1 MTSAGATPSGR
12 RAQRFVICGDNLL
25 TLRIVEALRRQGSA
39 AVDIVVV
46 VTDRAGRYVP
56 QIEDVGVRVLEG
68 GSSDDDR
75 TFLAAGVRGATAVA
89 LVDREDVTN
98 IHRALRVQEIDPDV
112 RLVVRLFNTR
122 LGRRIEQILPTAT
135 VLSVSE
141 TAAPS
146 FVAQAIGRN
155 TRQHVRV
162 PERTFVVAGRREV
175 RGEAVVCGL
184 AANSGVGAR
193 GGPRLLPD
201 GGPEAADFVLAV
213 AESRARETDQLSR
226 PRTERIRNAV
236 ERVLVRLRGTLTRR
250 LARATLALVLVFI
263 AGTLA
268 FATAGGYTLGDAVY
282 LAVLDSAG
290 AAQPDTGTS
299 VAVRVIQGFVTV
311 VGIAI
316 IPLVTAVVV
325 ESAVSG
331 RVLGTAPRRMPR
343 RDHVV
348 VVGLGNVGMRIV
360 TTLRERGV
368 PVVAVERSEEAV
380 GAAAAARAGIP
391 VILGDATRERVLR
404 EAGAEQCR
412 ALVAVTSDD
421 ATNLQAAL
429 VGRSVQRSVRVVLR
443 LRDDDLAGRVERS
456 MDAIS
461 RSVSYV
467 AAPVFA
473 AALRDGQVLAT
484 IPVGRR
490 ILLMAEVTVG
500 RASFMAGLPVGAVVE
515 AGAVRVVGVYRGA
528 GPDAVLET
536 PPRPRRR
543 LKVGDRLLVVAT
555 RGGLGTVLERCAS
568 RSVYDRPA
576 VPARARESILT
587 A

>member
-1 MTSAGATPSGR
+1 MGAAPSGR
-12 RAQRFVICGDNLL
+12 TRSGTRTERFVICGENLL
-25 TLRIVEALRRQGSA
+25 TLRIVEALQRQRG
-39 AVDIVVV
+39 DGTEIVVV
-46 VTDRAGRYVP
+46 VADRAGRYVDRIAAAP
-56 QIEDVGVRVLEG
+56 GVRVVEG
-68 GSSDDDR
+68 GRSDDDR
-75 TFLAAGVRGATAVA
+75 TLLAAGVRGATAVA

-98 IHRALRVQEIDPDV
+98 IHRALRVQEIDPSV

-122 LGRRIEQILPTAT
+122 LGARIEGILPTAT

-155 TRQHVRV
+155 TRQHVRLAD
-162 PERTFVVAGRREV
+162 RTFVVAGRREV
-175 RGEAVVCGL
+175 GDETVLCGL
-184 AANSGVGAR
+184 AANSQTGAA

-201 GGPEAADFVLAV
+201 EGQDPADYVLALAV
-213 AESRARETDQLSR
+213 SRARVTDQLSR
-226 PRTERIRNAV
+226 PRTERLRNLLD
-236 ERVLVRLRGTLTRR
+236 RVVARVRGTLTRR
-250 LARATLALVLVFI
+250 LARATLALILLFV
-263 AGTLA
+263 AGTIA
-268 FATAGGYTLGDAVY
+268 FATAGGYSLGDAIY

-290 AAQPDTGTS
+290 AAQPDTQAS
-299 VAVRVIQGFVTV
+299 VAVRVIQAFVTV

-325 ESAVSG
+325 ESAVSARTTG
-331 RVLGTAPRRMPR
+331 GTTRRMPR

-348 VVGLGNVGMRIV
+348 VVGLGNVGLRIV

-368 PVVAVERSEEAV
+368 PVVGVEREDDTA
-380 GAAAAARAGIP
+380 GAAAAARAGVP
-391 VILGDATRERVLR
+391 VVFGDATRERVLR
-404 EAGAEQCR
+404 EAGAEGAR

-429 VGRSVQRSVRVVLR
+429 VARSVQRAVRVVLR
-443 LRDDDLAGRVERS
+443 LRDDDLAARVERS

-500 RASFMAGLPVGAVVE
+500 RASLMTGLPVAVLVE
-515 AGAVRVVGVYRGA
+515 AGQVRVVGVFRGA
-528 GPDAVLET
+528 GPDAVLEM
-536 PPRPRRR
+536 PPRPHRG

-555 RGGLGTVLERCAS
+555 RGGLGTVLERCAP
-568 RSVYDRPA
+568 RSVVA
-576 VPARARESILT
+576 G
-587 A
+587 

>member
-1 MTSAGATPSGR
+1 MAGAAPSGR
-12 RAQRFVICGDNLL
+12 TRPGTRTERFVICGENLL
-25 TLRIVEALRRQGSA
+25 TLRIVEALRRQRG
-39 AVDIVVV
+39 DGTEIVVV
-46 VTDRAGRYVP
+46 VADRSGRYVDAIAAAP
-56 QIEDVGVRVLEG
+56 GVRVVEG
-68 GSSDDDR
+68 GHSDDDR
-75 TFLAAGVRGATAVA
+75 TLLAAGVRGATAVA

-98 IHRALRVQEIDPDV
+98 IHRALRVQEIDPAV

-122 LGRRIEQILPTAT
+122 LGARIEGILPTAT

-162 PERTFVVAGRREV
+162 ADRTFVVAGRREV
-175 RGEAVVCGL
+175 RDAAVVCGL
-184 AANSGVGAR
+184 AANSQTGAA

-201 GGPEAADFVLAV
+201 GTGERADPADSVLAL
-213 AESRARETDQLSR
+213 AESRARVTDQLHR
-226 PRTERIRNAV
+226 PRTEWVRNALDRAAL
-236 ERVLVRLRGTLTRR
+236 RVRGTLTRR
-250 LARATLALVLVFI
+250 LARATLALILLFV
-263 AGTLA
+263 AGTIA
-268 FATAGGYTLGDAVY
+268 FATAGGYSLGDAIY

-290 AAQPDTGTS
+290 AAQPDTS
-299 VAVRVIQGFVTV
+299 ASLAVRVIQAFVTV

-325 ESAVSG
+325 ESAVSARTTGG
-331 RVLGTAPRRMPR
+331 RVRRMPR

-348 VVGLGNVGMRIV
+348 VVGLGNVGQRIV

-368 PVVAVERSEEAV
+368 PVVGVEREEGTA
-380 GAAAAARAGIP
+380 GAAAAARAGVP
-391 VILGDATRERVLR
+391 VVFGDATRERVLR
-404 EAGAEQCR
+404 EAGAQDAR

-429 VGRSVQRSVRVVLR
+429 VARGVQRAVRVVLR
-443 LRDDDLAGRVERS
+443 LRDDDLAARVERS
-456 MDAIS
+456 MNAIS

-500 RASFMAGLPVGAVVE
+500 RASLMAGLPVAVLVE
-515 AGAVRVVGVYRGA
+515 RGQVRVVGVFRGA
-528 GPDAVLET
+528 GPDAVLEM
-536 PPRPRRR
+536 PPRPHRG

-568 RSVYDRPA
+568 RSVVA
-576 VPARARESILT
+576 G
-587 A
+587 

>member
-1 MTSAGATPSGR
+1 MTTAGAAPSGR
-12 RAQRFVICGDNLL
+12 TRSGTRTERFVICGENLL
-25 TLRIVEALRRQGSA
+25 TLRIVEALRRQRG
-39 AVDIVVV
+39 DGTEIVVV
-46 VTDRAGRYVP
+46 VADRRGRYVDR
-56 QIEDVGVRVLEG
+56 IEAAPGVRVVESG
-68 GSSDDDR
+68 PADEDR
-75 TFLAAGVRGATAVA
+75 TLLAAGVHGATAVA

-98 IHRALRVQEIDPDV
+98 IHRALRVQEIDPSV

-122 LGRRIEQILPTAT
+122 LGARIEGILPTAT

-146 FVAQAIGRN
+146 FVAQAIGRS
-155 TRQHVRV
+155 TRQHVRLAG
-162 PERTFVVAGRREV
+162 RTFVVAGRREV
-175 RGEAVVCGL
+175 RDAAVVCGL
-184 AANSGVGAR
+184 AANSQTGAA

-201 GGPEAADFVLAV
+201 ETGEHADPADYVLAL
-213 AESRARETDQLSR
+213 AESRSRVTDQLHR
-226 PRTERIRNAV
+226 PRTERARNV
-236 ERVLVRLRGTLTRR
+236 VDRVLARVRGTLTRR
-250 LARATLALVLVFI
+250 LARATLWLVLLFVV
-263 AGTLA
+263 GTIA
-268 FATAGGYTLGDAVY
+268 FATAGGYSLGDAIY

-290 AAQPDTGTS
+290 AAQPDTSAS
-299 VAVRVIQGFVTV
+299 VPVRVIQAFVTV

-325 ESAVSG
+325 ESAVSARTVG
-331 RVLGTAPRRMPR
+331 GPVRRMPR

-348 VVGLGNVGMRIV
+348 VVGLGNVGLRIV

-368 PVVAVERSEEAV
+368 PVVGVERDEDTA
-380 GAAAAARAGIP
+380 GAAAAARAGVP
-391 VILGDATRERVLR
+391 VVLGDATRERVLR
-404 EAGAEQCR
+404 EAGAEAAR

-429 VGRSVQRSVRVVLR
+429 TARSVQRAVRVVLR
-443 LRDDDLAGRVERS
+443 LRDDDLAARVERS

-500 RASFMAGLPVGAVVE
+500 RASLMTGLPVAVLTEV
-515 AGAVRVVGVYRGA
+515 GQIRVVGVFRGA
-528 GPDAVLET
+528 GPEAVLEM
-536 PPRPRRR
+536 PPRPRRA

-555 RGGLGTVLERCAS
+555 RGGLGTVLERCSS
-568 RSVYDRPA
+568 RSVVA
-576 VPARARESILT
+576 G
-587 A
+587 

>member
-1 MTSAGATPSGR
+1 MTSAGSTPSAR
-12 RAQRFVICGDNLL
+12 PRRFVICGENLL

-46 VTDRAGRYVP
+46 VADRAGRYVP
-56 QIEDVGVRVLEG
+56 QIEDAGVRVLEG

-155 TRQHVRV
+155 TRQHIRV

-175 RGEAVVCGL
+175 RDEAVVCGL
-184 AANSGVGAR
+184 AANSQLGAR
-193 GGPRLLPD
+193 GGPRLLPA
-201 GGPEAADFVLAV
+201 GGPDAADYVLAV

-226 PRTERIRNAV
+226 PRTERVRNAV
-236 ERVLVRLRGTLTRR
+236 ERVVVRLRGTFTRR
-250 LARATLALVLVFI
+250 LARATLALGALFI
-263 AGTLA
+263 LGTVA
-268 FATAGGYTLGDAVY
+268 FATAGGYHLGDAIY

-290 AAQPDTGTS
+290 AAQPDTGAS

-311 VGIAI
+311 IGIAI

-331 RVLGTAPRRMPR
+331 RVLGTTPRRMPR

-360 TTLRERGV
+360 TTLRDRGV
-368 PVVAVERSEEAV
+368 PVVAVERSEGAV
-380 GAAAAARAGIP
+380 GASTVARAGIP

-404 EAGAEQCR
+404 EAGAEECR

-473 AALRDGQVLAT
+473 AALRDGQVVAT
-484 IPVGRR
+484 IPIGRR
-490 ILLMAEVTVG
+490 ILLMAEVAVG
-500 RASFMAGLPVGAVVE
+500 RASFMAGLPIPALSE
-515 AGAVRVVGVYRGA
+515 TGAVRVVGVYRGA

-536 PPRPRRR
+536 PPRPHRR

-568 RSVYDRPA
+568 RSVYDRAA
-576 VPARARESILT
+576 VPSRRAEGMVSV
-587 A
+587 